1 MEVDNIGIVE
11 RRGTG
16 PLSRCSGNRRGARSS
31 SFVDWRRRLLK
42 RLWIPGVALAGI
54 GVASF
59 EAFGQSVADDVEAS
73 AVTVP
78 VAGASSGVFIN
89 STGAPGMV
97 SSGIGTNSFSWGL
110 GVNSPPSSLT
120 FAGTS
125 VSSVVADQ
133 SFSLGTLS
141 YVNGVILAG
150 TEARSVDLRTT
161 VNFSGTSQTFDYTFD
176 LANQLVNTPN
186 TANSLKSADFVFL
199 SNSIPT
205 SAFSIDGV
213 DYTLQL
219 ALGSVTEGEFKA
231 VDHFFVMEG
240 GTASAE
246 LVGRVTVVP
255 EPSTILGGLAAA
267 ALMGA
272 FLLRNFRR
280 NNASATLA

>member
-1 MEVDNIGIVE
+1 MG
-11 RRGTG
+11 
-16 PLSRCSGNRRGARSS
+16 
-31 SFVDWRRRLLK
+31 WHRRLLK
-42 RLWIPGVALAGI
+42 GLWIPAVALAGI
-54 GVASF
+54 SFGSF
-59 EAFGQSVADDVEAS
+59 ETFGQSVADAIE
-73 AVTVP
+73 VP
-78 VAGASSGVFIN
+78 VAVTSSGVFVDA
-89 STGAPGMV
+89 TGAPGMV

-120 FAGTS
+120 FTGTS
-125 VSSVVADQ
+125 LPSVVTDQ

-141 YVNGVILAG
+141 YYNGVILAG
-150 TEARSVDLRTT
+150 TEARSVDLSTT
-161 VNFSGTSQTFDYTFD
+161 VNVAGTTQTFDYTFD

-186 TANSLKSADFVFL
+186 TANSFKSADFIFL

-219 ALGSVTEGEFKA
+219 AFGSVTEGEFKA
-231 VDHFFVMEG
+231 VDHFFVKEG

-272 FLLRNFRR
+272 FLLRNLRR
-280 NNASATLA
+280 NTAPATLA